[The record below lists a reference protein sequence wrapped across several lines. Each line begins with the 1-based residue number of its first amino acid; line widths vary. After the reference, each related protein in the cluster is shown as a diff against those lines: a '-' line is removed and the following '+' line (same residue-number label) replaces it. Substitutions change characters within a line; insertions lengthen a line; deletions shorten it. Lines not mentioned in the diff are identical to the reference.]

1 MRITRSITAVALLA
15 FLSATMPA
23 PARAQSAPGA
33 PTPLRASID
42 RAGVTAAQA
51 AVPARRPTPVH
62 REQMMGGGGGGGAG
76 TMVMTLL
83 MTAASLAG
91 TYYLVKEMRK
101 SNDQAAKSGQ

>member
-1 MRITRSITAVALLA
+1 MRITRSITTVTLLA

-33 PTPLRASID
+33 ATPLRASID
-42 RAGVTAAQA
+42 RASATAAQA
-51 AVPARRPTPVH
+51 PVPARRPTPV
-62 REQMMGGGGGGGAG
+62 RQEQVMGGGGGGGAG

-91 TYYLVKEMRK
+91 TCYLVRELRK
-101 SNDQAAKSGQ
+101 SNADTTAGQ